1 MLPRCFGLS
10 DRPVFSYLPDYK
22 GLLGRP
28 RMALDLEMAE
38 RAGFEPAI
46 GINLYTLS
54 RRAP

>member
-10 DRPVFSYLPDYK
+10 ERLVFSYLPDYK
-22 GLLGRP
+22 ELLGRSGI
-28 RMALDLEMAE
+28 ALDLEMAE